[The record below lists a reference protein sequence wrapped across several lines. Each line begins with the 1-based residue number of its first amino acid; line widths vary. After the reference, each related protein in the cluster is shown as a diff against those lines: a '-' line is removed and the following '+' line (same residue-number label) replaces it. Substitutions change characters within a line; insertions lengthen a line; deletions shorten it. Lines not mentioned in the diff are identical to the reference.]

1 MENKNDFR
9 TASNKLN
16 KLLLE
21 TAQPQEVTEFNT
33 ERATEIVNL
42 LQNIDGATDKLV
54 AAVNQQKRILQK
66 ELRVHKR
73 LVEKLFSNALPNKQ
87 HNKDYA
93 KHGLKTW
100 MVRYA
105 KQWRD
110 KQWESKVK
118 TEDELRKGCNEYNT
132 KAFSKR
138 LPALLKS
145 NVLSKDVAGSY
156 KFNPLSEEVLAN
168 G

>member
-54 AAVNQQKRILQK
+54 ASVNQQKRGLQK

-110 KQWESKVK
+110 KQWETKVK

-132 KAFSKR
+132 KQFSKR

-156 KFNPLSEEVLAN
+156 TFNRLSDEVLAH

>member
-9 TASNKLN
+9 TSVNRLN
-16 KLLLE
+16 TLLLE
-21 TAQPQEVTEFNT
+21 TAQPQEVKEFDT
-33 ERATEIVNL
+33 VRATEIVNL

-54 AAVNQQKRILQK
+54 AAINQQKRGLQK
-66 ELRVHKR
+66 ELRIHKR

-105 KQWRD
+105 KQWKD
-110 KQWESKVK
+110 KQWENTAK
-118 TEDELRKGCNEYNT
+118 TEEQLRKGCNEYNT
-132 KAFSKR
+132 KQFSKR

-156 KFNPLSEEVLAN
+156 TFNRLSDEVLAN